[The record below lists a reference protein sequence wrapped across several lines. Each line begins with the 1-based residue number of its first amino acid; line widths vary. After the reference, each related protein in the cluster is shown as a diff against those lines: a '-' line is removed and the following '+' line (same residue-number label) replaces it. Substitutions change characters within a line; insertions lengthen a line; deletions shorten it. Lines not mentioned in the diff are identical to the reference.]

1 MGRAAR
7 RLWVAPLWGAGHET
21 QVCAGAAA
29 AHALVYDLLS
39 SDIDPALAEMSRAAN
54 GGLDTYWRLP
64 SVVTPRQA
72 ALAVFLAGMAGSA
85 AVIVSGDSSATT
97 LPTFVLRL
105 LAEQVVAPDNPPTAD
120 ANEPR

>member
-1 MGRAAR
+1 M
-7 RLWVAPLWGAGHET
+7 APLSGAGHET
-21 QVCAGAAA
+21 QVYADTAA

-105 LAEQVVAPDNPPTAD
+105 LAEQAVAPDNPPTAD